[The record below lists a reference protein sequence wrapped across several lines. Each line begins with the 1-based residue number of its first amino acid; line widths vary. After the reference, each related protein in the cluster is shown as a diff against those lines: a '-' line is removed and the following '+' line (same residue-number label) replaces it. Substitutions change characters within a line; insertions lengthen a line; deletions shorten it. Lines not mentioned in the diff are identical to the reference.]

1 MISFASLSMIPFLVF
16 TFLNANDL
24 GLYLSAY
31 TILYLAMRLIL
42 NPKMRLNIDLIGIIL
57 LVLFVYYISERVI
70 SILAIHV

>member
-1 MISFASLSMIPFLVF
+1 MIPFLVF

-24 GLYLSAY
+24 GLYVSAY

-42 NPKMRLNIDLIGIIL
+42 NPKMRLKIDLIGIIL